1 MQGSARMTTIAG
13 SSWAAALPLLCAAHC
28 AVSPLL
34 VLVAPAL
41 ALPESAEAG
50 VKLASAALAAA
61 LLWRGMRAHGR
72 VAPALP
78 AALGLAV
85 WAVVGAAGVHGAA
98 ERAWTVAGALLLAAG
113 MAWSGRLRHRA
124 VCRSCGCHA
133 HAD

>member
-1 MQGSARMTTIAG
+1 MQGSARMETMAG
-13 SSWAAALPLLCAAHC
+13 STWAAAFPLLCAAHC
-28 AVSPLL
+28 AASPLL

-41 ALPESAEAG
+41 ALPESVEAV
-50 VKLASAALAAA
+50 VKLASAALAAW
-61 LLWRGMRAHGR
+61 LLWRGMRVHGR

-85 WAVVGAAGVHGAA
+85 WAAAGASGVHGAA
-98 ERAWTVAGALLLAAG
+98 ERGWTVAGGLLLAAG
-113 MAWSGRLRHRA
+113 MFWSGRLRHRA